1 MKAKALTKIG
11 ILGFG
16 RFGNVLYS
24 LLKDDFELVLYDS
37 KKKVFENKSLSKT
50 TMVVSNLHDLK
61 IASVIFICTPI
72 NTFEDVV
79 SKLAKHLD
87 GQLLV
92 DVLSV
97 KTYPANVFKKYSTK
111 YSFKA
116 MLTHPMFGP
125 DSSKNGFQG
134 LPIVLSNLTAENK
147 DYEFWKSYFQAKEL
161 KIVELSPSQHDRLAA
176 NSQGLA
182 HFIGRVLEEF
192 NFKATPIDT
201 FGAKKLQDIMEQTCN
216 DTYELFSDLQTYN
229 PYTKQM
235 RIKLGKALE
244 LVYNKLLPNAVSDKY
259 VTYGI
264 QGGRGSFNEEALNTY
279 INGGER
285 HAKYKIK
292 YLYTTQNVLES
303 LTQGT
308 IDFGL
313 FAVSNTLGGIV
324 DETIN
329 VLGNYKFRIVDQITI
344 NIRHFLMKRKDT
356 EQDLINH
363 IIAHPQVLKQCEKT
377 LALKY
382 PKLQKLSGT
391 GAYIDTAKAAEGV
404 ATGKL
409 DKFVYILGPAGLGTL
424 YGFDVVDSN
433 LQDHDDNRTTFL
445 LVARH

>member
-1 MKAKALTKIG
+1 MKEKALTKIG

-16 RFGNVLYS
+16 RFGKVLYN

-37 KKKVFENKSLSKT
+37 KKQVFENCQLNKT
-50 TMVVSNLHDLK
+50 TRYVSDLRDLK
-61 IASVIFICTPI
+61 TASVIFICTPI

-79 SKLAKHLD
+79 SKLSKHLD
-87 GQLLV
+87 GQLLI

-97 KTYPANVFKKYSTK
+97 KSYPAKIFKKYSTK
-111 YSFKA
+111 NNFKA
-116 MLTHPMFGP
+116 LLTHPMFGP
-125 DSSKNGFQG
+125 DSSKSGFSD
-134 LPIVLSNLTAENK
+134 LPIVMANLNADSK
-147 DYEFWKSYFQAKEL
+147 DYEFWKNYFQTKEL
-161 KIVELSPSQHDRLAA
+161 KVVELSPSQHDRLAA
-176 NSQGLA
+176 NSQGLT

-192 NFKATPIDT
+192 HFKPTPIDT
-201 FGAKKLQDIMEQTCN
+201 LGAKKLQEITEQTCN
-216 DTYELFSDLQTYN
+216 DSYELFSDLQTYN

-235 RIKLGKALE
+235 RIKLGTALE
-244 LVYNKLLPNAVSDKY
+244 LVYNKLLPDAVSDKF

-264 QGGRGSFNEEALNTY
+264 QGGKGSFNEEALTTY
-279 INGGER
+279 IKGRQSQE
-285 HAKYKIK
+285 KYKIK

-344 NIRHFLMKRKDT
+344 NIRHFLLKRKDV
-356 EQDLINH
+356 EQDLVKCIM
-363 IIAHPQVLKQCEKT
+363 AHPQVLKQCEKT

-409 DKFVYILGPAGLGTL
+409 DKFTFILGPKGLGNQ
-424 YGFDVVDSN
+424 YDFDEVDSN